1 MDWEKPFLVF
11 QDWLI
16 EAEKSELNDPSAMTL
31 ATVNSMGIPSAR
43 MVLLK
48 GVDERGFVFYTNI
61 ESRKGVEIRQARV
74 AALVFHWKS
83 LRRQVQIN
91 GKVELVENEEADAYF
106 ASRPRGS
113 QIAAW
118 ASDQSRPLETSFELE
133 KRVAQYSAKFGIKK
147 IKRPPFWA
155 GFRVIPQEIEF
166 WEDRRFRLHKRT
178 LYKTDGTG
186 TWHITK
192 LFP

>member
-16 EAEKSELNDPSAMTL
+16 EAERSELNDPSAMTL
-31 ATVNSMGIPSAR
+31 ATVNSRGIPSAR

-48 GVDERGFVFYTNI
+48 SVDERGFVFYTNI

-118 ASDQSRPLETSFELE
+118 ASDQSRRLESRFELE
-133 KRVAQYSAKFGIKK
+133 QRVAQYSAKFGRKK
-147 IKRPPFWA
+147 IKRPPFWT

-166 WEDRRFRLHKRT
+166 WEDREFRLHKRT

-186 TWHITK
+186 RWQITN